1 MKEILPKKVWL
12 EFPGENRKIMK
23 ETILEVSIC
32 RISVTHIKKN
42 YKKGNREKSKP
53 SFSYR

>member
-53 SFSYR
+53 SFS